1 MAMLELK
8 GVHTFYGAIEALKGI
23 DVKVEE
29 GEVVAMLGSNGAGK
43 STTLRTISG
52 LLKPKMGEIWFQ
64 GKNITGM
71 SPDAIVNEGIV
82 QVPEGRRI
90 FGPLTVEDNLILG
103 AFTARGQ
110 KERIQED
117 LKKVYDMFP
126 RLLERRTQLAG
137 TLSGGE
143 QQMLAVGRA
152 LMARPKLLMLD
163 EPSMGLAPN
172 LQQFILHTV
181 REVNKLGMTVL
192 IVEQNARA
200 ALRLA
205 SRAYVIE
212 TGSVTLQGPA
222 GELAKNKDVVAAYL
236 GH

>member
-1 MAMLELK
+1 MAMLELSN
-8 GVHTFYGAIEALKGI
+8 VHTFYGAIEALKGVSI
-23 DVKVEE
+23 TVNQ
-29 GEVVAMLGSNGAGK
+29 GEVVALLGSNGAGK

-52 LLKPKMGEIWFQ
+52 LLKPREGEVRFEGQVIS
-64 GKNITGM
+64 GL
-71 SPDAIVNEGIV
+71 SPDAIVQMGIV
-82 QVPEGRRI
+82 QVPEGRRV
-90 FGPLTVEDNLILG
+90 FGPLTVEENLILG

-110 KERIQED
+110 TERIQKD
-117 LKKVYDMFP
+117 MARVYEMFP
-126 RLLERRTQLAG
+126 RLHERRRQLAG

-152 LMARPKLLMLD
+152 LMARPRLLMLD

-172 LQQFILHTV
+172 LQQFIMQTV
-181 REVNKLGMTVL
+181 RNISQEGVTVL

-212 TGSVTLQGPA
+212 TGNVTLEGPA
-222 GELAKNKDVVAAYL
+222 SELIHNQEVVAAYL